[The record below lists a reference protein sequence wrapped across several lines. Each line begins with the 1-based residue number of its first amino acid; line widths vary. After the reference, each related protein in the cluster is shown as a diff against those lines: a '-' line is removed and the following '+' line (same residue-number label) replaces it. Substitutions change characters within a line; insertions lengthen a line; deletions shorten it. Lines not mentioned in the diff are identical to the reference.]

1 MSAAH
6 RAAAL
11 LVPLLAVV
19 LTSPA
24 AGQSGSV
31 AGYVHDSIADA
42 PLVDAAVFL
51 WDTPHRGVTDADGRF
66 RIDDVPPGDYSILFF
81 HTDLGRRGISPGP
94 RSVTVEP
101 AARTDVTLATPSIST
116 VVHTQCLITDHPEG
130 SGAVAGLVSDGASD
144 VPLGGARVTLSW
156 QDGESP
162 TPRTLQIQTDREGW
176 FQSCAVP
183 ADVPVLVSGTFYGRE
198 AVRRE
203 IRVDPSGFTEVPLR
217 LFEQRASR
225 ITGQLVDNSSEDGVE
240 GAEAWLR
247 GTNHRVLTD
256 GGGHFQLEGVQPG
269 TYMLMTDHL
278 AYGTK
283 MDTLVVP
290 PDKRLLVEMRLDT
303 RPIEIAPL
311 TVATE
316 AAPVTIDRRR
326 GGIVITREEID
337 EVRQTARDAAD
348 VMRSLHVT
356 GVIVRRINS
365 GRTCVGFTSAQVKM
379 NQSGCVEMVVYI
391 NDVRATNP
399 EIALRMPPDGIERMV
414 VYKPVEAG
422 NLFGLGGGNGVWMI
436 YTRGN

>member
-1 MSAAH
+1 MSAAGK
-6 RAAAL
+6 AASL
-11 LVPLLAVV
+11 LLSTLAVV
-19 LTSPA
+19 YAGPA
-24 AGQSGSV
+24 SGQSGSV
-31 AGYVHDSIADA
+31 TGYVHDSIADG

-81 HTDLGRRGISPGP
+81 HTGLGRLGVSPGP
-94 RSVTVEP
+94 RSITVEP
-101 AARTDVTLATPSIST
+101 DTETAVTLAAPSMST
-116 VVHTQCLITDHPEG
+116 VVRTQCLITDHPEG
-130 SGAVAGLVSDGASD
+130 SGAVAGRVLDGSSE

-156 QDGESP
+156 QVDRSP
-162 TPRTLQIQTDREGW
+162 APQTLQLRADPDGW
-176 FQSCAVP
+176 YRSCAVP
-183 ADVPVLVSGTFYGRE
+183 ADVPVLVSGSFYGRE

-203 IRVDPSGFTEVPLR
+203 ISVGPDGVVEVPLP
-217 LFEQRASR
+217 LFEHRASR
-225 ITGQLVDNSSEDGVE
+225 VSGHLIDDDSEDDVE

-247 GTNHRVLTD
+247 GTRHRALTD
-256 GGGHFQLEGVQPG
+256 SDGRFQLGDVQPG

-290 PDKRLLVEMRLDT
+290 ADQRLVVEMRLDT

-311 TVATE
+311 TVTTE
-316 AAPVTIDRRR
+316 APPVTIDRRR
-326 GGIVITREEID
+326 GGIVITRDQID
-337 EVRQTARDAAD
+337 RVRQTSRDASD
-348 VMRSLHVT
+348 VMRSLHIP

-365 GRTCVGFTSAQVKM
+365 GRTCVGFTSAQIKM
-379 NQSGCVEMVVYI
+379 NQTGCVEMVVYI

-414 VYKPVEAG
+414 VYKPLEAG